1 MGATPTHQA
10 EVHKINTTIWGPKDG
25 SAGKIPLPVPF
36 HNPNQCTKRAQE
48 GMLRVEEQAIRKSCR
63 QEKWA
68 ACSLGSTALAS
79 SPAMR
84 GLWSQTTSL
93 NIKDLYPAEH
103 PFIQV
108 LKDSDD
114 LEETPY
120 TATTTG
126 FPLYKGSYCTHMNT
140 VLAGFQ

>member
-25 SAGKIPLPVPF
+25 SVGKIPLLVPF
-36 HNPNQCTKRAQE
+36 RDPNQHAKHHQE
-48 GMLRVEEQAIRKSCR
+48 GVLRVEGRAVCKSCR

-68 ACSLGSTALAS
+68 VCSLGSTAPAS
-79 SPAMR
+79 SPAMQ
-84 GLWSQTTSL
+84 GLWSQTTSMTTE
-93 NIKDLYPAEH
+93 DLYPAEH
-103 PFIQV
+103 LFIRV

-120 TATTTG
+120 AATTDG
-126 FPLYKGSYCTHMNT
+126 FPLYKGSYCTHTNM